1 LSQRCIGVDLGGTK
15 VSTAVLD
22 GSELTEPVLA
32 PTDTSS
38 SGALLEQLSSVILAA
53 AAGDTDAVVGIG
65 APSVIEFETGRA
77 LFSANVPLVDVPLRQ
92 ELGDRTGLQVVVD
105 NDATVAALAEACDET
120 GEVVTDS
127 LVMLTVGTG
136 VGGGVII
143 GGRIFRGST
152 GAAPELGHIIIGAD
166 LSNGEP
172 PREER
177 YPQPG
182 SLERNAAGRVLDQ
195 LATERG
201 YADGRAAVD
210 GALAGE
216 AGGLDA
222 LRILG
227 QRLGIGIAN
236 VINTFDP
243 QEVVIGGGVSS
254 AGDLLLAP
262 AVATAWKFV
271 FPGVGTKTSIRL
283 ARHGPKAGVLGAA
296 LLARHELTRSADPR
310 RSFA

>member
-1 LSQRCIGVDLGGTK
+1 MSQRCIGVDLGGTK

-22 GSELTEPVLA
+22 GAGLSEPQLA
-32 PTDTSS
+32 PTETSS
-38 SGALLEQLSSVILAA
+38 SEALLDQLAQVIRTAA
-53 AAGDTDAVVGIG
+53 DGDAGAVVGIG
-65 APSVIEFETGRA
+65 APSVIEFATGRA

-105 NDATVAALAEACDET
+105 NDATVAALAEACGET

-166 LSNGEP
+166 VVNGAPAHED
-172 PREER
+172 R

-182 SLERNAAGRVLDQ
+182 SLERNAAGRVLDH

-201 YADGRAAVD
+201 YADGRGAVE
-210 GALAGE
+210 GAQRGE
-216 AGGLDA
+216 PEGREAI
-222 LRILG
+222 RILG
-227 QRLGIGIAN
+227 ERLGVGVAN
-236 VINTFDP
+236 VINIFDP

-254 AGDLLLAP
+254 AGSLLLEP
-262 AVATAWKFV
+262 AAETAWKFV
-271 FPGVGTKTSIRL
+271 FPGVGTKTQIRL
-283 ARHGPKAGVLGAA
+283 ARHGPKAGVMGAA
-296 LLARHELTRSADPR
+296 LLARHELAPDASTAR
-310 RSFA
+310 RVA